1 MLAQKITTK
10 LDMIKLIQGSQIKK
24 IIASDIKSNADLEKI
39 KKEVEQLVRS
49 NQDVTIFAITT

>member
-10 LDMIKLIQGSQIKK
+10 HDLIRLLQISQIKK
-24 IIASDIKSNADLEKI
+24 IIASDIQSSADMEKI
-39 KKEVEQLVRS
+39 KKEVEQLIRS